1 MPGTVP
7 DNSTINAGPPQHL
20 CLNNASAFS
29 KSTKWSQQM
38 LRDLPRVRG
47 TSAEGVISSWD
58 V

>member
-7 DNSTINAGPPQHL
+7 DNRAIRAGQLQHL
-20 CLNNASAFS
+20 CLNNASACS

-38 LRDLPRVRG
+38 LRDLPRGRE
-47 TSAEGVISSWD
+47 TSAQSVTSSWD